1 MTVTDHPAELQLLAL
16 VEGELSPGE
25 AGVLAE
31 HVAGCAACRAAVEA
45 QRGARALLRAAP
57 PVAPLTSQQVGDL
70 VWALPSHARPLPRW
84 RRRPTLA
91 WPARP
96 IFVLAPVGAAAVA
109 VVLAITLSGGS
120 GRAPAPE
127 TLAAPPAAAAA
138 AAAKALPPADA
149 SPLLRR
155 VRGPVAQVVAFLK
168 ARGIAVL
175 VEEGRLVVRT
185 ADAERVRQALVG
197 RPAGPVEVIAR

>member
-1 MTVTDHPAELQLLAL
+1 MTVADHPAELELLAL

-70 VWALPSHARPLPRW
+70 VRALPAHARPLPRW
-84 RRRPTLA
+84 RRRPALA

-96 IFVLAPVGAAAVA
+96 IFVLAPAAAAAVA

-120 GRAPAPE
+120 GRAPAPA
-127 TLAAPPAAAAA
+127 TLAAPPPV
-138 AAAKALPPADA
+138 AAAKAPPADA
-149 SPLLRR
+149 APLLGR
-155 VRGPVAQVVAFLK
+155 VRGPVAQVVAFLR
-168 ARGIAVL
+168 ARDLAVL
-175 VEEGRLVVRT
+175 VEEGRVVVRR
-185 ADAERVRQALVG
+185 ADAERVRQALDG